1 MAESLH
7 INNLN
12 PRLIHNTC
20 DRPDIT
26 LQSISGYEKLEP
38 VPLEIAVESIQSL
51 FPGLLQDV
59 SIAKAATKTPT
70 DGLTPDES
78 AAIYLYTLDMKPR
91 SLYLI
96 LNEILF
102 YRDRQKLKP
111 WWPYLRLFF
120 NGLFKISSYTMK
132 IIWHGVKADLHTKYE
147 TGKCYIWWAITS
159 CAQSI
164 DVLRH
169 PAYLGETG
177 VRTVFSIE
185 CLNARPIRA
194 HSYYQRDEEILLL
207 PGTYFEVLSN
217 VNTGHGLHVI
227 RLRERPPPYVLLE
240 PPFSTVGTEAE
251 MSNIDQILENNYV
264 MNKDNAEMPK
274 LLIILPDSSC
284 RWELEDVW
292 KNSFLLHLVCE
303 CSVNHL
309 HFALHPGYSLPN
321 ARIFFQ
327 IYGLYLKQY
336 MIPLAQYLLRLK
348 MVNTVQDA
356 RFWSTFQT
364 GLNKMMDIL
373 NRVESSPITAED
385 TLNLKNLVVPEWTTI
400 GNLYRSVTKDMT
412 IRWVCKRH
420 YPADQSQLIRR
431 LRDIEGISFDEQ
443 ESEMTISGRLDP
455 TQMSRLTATL
465 QRGLR
470 IYTLNYV
477 YHSPPLDQLNKAF
490 CRASINTVCHHG
502 FLSDDNDKSNMDRI
516 QKLCNQVIT
525 SNVFVRQAKVT
536 DGGGWSRKRAGI
548 RDALKSNNRLRSF
561 TFSGSMTNQG
571 ITEIM
576 ATLKT
581 NMVLTTLRFKDRPLP
596 PHGAETFAELIRSS
610 GTLICLTLSNTML
623 KDEGLHVII
632 DAVGANPI
640 MQTLELSFNRL
651 HDKSSSY
658 IGYLLKVCTSLRNLD
673 ISYNEFSAIG
683 ARRIF
688 DKLKLNQTLVHFNI
702 GLNNLAVRSG
712 KQTMPSKV
720 SPVNGGELIGAMLAD
735 NNTLI
740 TLDITHVNMSDFG
753 VQGLAEGLLK
763 NRTLTHLNLTSN
775 KIFDVQR
782 RAILDAM
789 HSNYTLL
796 SLDLSHNDMD
806 DGSVVRLG
814 EMLRINKKLR
824 YLRVK
829 ACLIEDSRM
838 YSLVRALQ
846 DQLTLTHLDLS
857 KNKIGD
863 DGATMIADILSKNN
877 TLIYLNISENRI
889 TNQGIQTIA
898 NALEMNI
905 TLRHLDIL
913 LQQDNITVF
922 AMVTFRSIRP
932 DLVVR

>member
-1 MAESLH
+1 MAESLQ

-26 LQSISGYEKLEP
+26 LQSISGYEKLEST
-38 VPLEIAVESIQSL
+38 PLETAVEPIQSL
-51 FPGLLQDV
+51 FRDLSHDV
-59 SIAKAATKTPT
+59 SIAKDATKRPT

-78 AAIYLYTLDMKPR
+78 AAIYLYTLDINPR
-91 SLYLI
+91 SLYLV

-102 YRDRQKLKP
+102 HRDRQKLKP
-111 WWPYLRLFF
+111 WFPYLKLFF
-120 NGLFKISSYTMK
+120 NGLFKIPSYTMK
-132 IIWHGVKADLHTKYE
+132 IIWHGVKADLHAKYE
-147 TGKCYIWWAITS
+147 TGKRYIWWAITS

-185 CLNARPIRA
+185 CLNARPIKA
-194 HSYYQRDEEILLL
+194 HSCYQRDEEILLL
-207 PGTYFEVLSN
+207 PGTYFEVISN

-227 RLRERPPPYVLLE
+227 RLRELPSPYVLLE
-240 PPFSTVGTEAE
+240 PPFSTQSTEAE
-251 MSNIDQILENNYV
+251 MSSIDQILEKIYL

-274 LLIILPDSSC
+274 LLIILPDPTC
-284 RWELEDVW
+284 RWEPEDVW

-309 HFALHPGYSLPN
+309 HFAQHLGYSLPN
-321 ARIFFQ
+321 AQVFFQ

-336 MIPLAQYLLRLK
+336 MIPLAQYLFQLK

-364 GLNKMMDIL
+364 NLNKMTDIL
-373 NRVESSPITAED
+373 NRIEPNPITAEE
-385 TLNLKNLVVPEWTTI
+385 TSKLKDLIVPEWTTI
-400 GNLYRSVTKDMT
+400 SNFYRSITNQMT

-420 YPADQSQLIRR
+420 YPVDQSQLIRR

-455 TQMSRLTATL
+455 KQMSRLTATL

-470 IYTLNYV
+470 IYMLNYV
-477 YHSPPLDQLNKAF
+477 YYSPPLDQLNKAF
-490 CRASINTVCHHG
+490 YRASIVTVCHHG
-502 FLSDDNDKSNMDRI
+502 FLSENNDKSNMERI
-516 QKLCNQVIT
+516 QRLCNQVIS
-525 SNVFVRQAKVT
+525 SNAFVRQAKVT

-548 RDALKSNNRLRSF
+548 RDALKSNTTLRSF
-561 TFSGSMTNQG
+561 TFSGAMTNQG

-576 ATLKT
+576 ATLKS

-596 PHGAETFAELIRSS
+596 PQGAETFAELIRSS
-610 GTLICLTLSNTML
+610 GTLISLTLSNTML

-632 DAVGANPI
+632 DAICANPI

-658 IGYLLKVCTSLRNLD
+658 IGYLLKVCTSLRSLD
-673 ISYNEFSAIG
+673 ISYNEYSAIG

-688 DKLKLNQTLVHFNI
+688 DKLKSNRTLLHFNI
-702 GLNNLAVRSG
+702 GLNNLAVRTG
-712 KQTMPSKV
+712 KQTMTSKV
-720 SPVNGGELIGAMLAD
+720 PPVNGGELIGAMLAD

-740 TLDITHVNMSDFG
+740 TLDIAHVNISEFG

-782 RAILDAM
+782 RVILDVM
-789 HSNYTLL
+789 HHNDTLL

-806 DGSVVRLG
+806 DGSVIRLG
-814 EMLRINKKLR
+814 EMLRANKKLR
-824 YLRVK
+824 YFRAKSCV
-829 ACLIEDSRM
+829 IEDSRM
-838 YSLVRALQ
+838 YSLARALQ

-889 TNQGIQTIA
+889 TDPGVQAIA
-898 NALEMNI
+898 NSLENNI
-905 TLRHLDIL
+905 TLLHLDIL
-913 LQQDNITVF
+913 VQQDNITVF

-932 DLVVR
+932 DLIVR

>member
-1 MAESLH
+1 MVESVQM
-7 INNLN
+7 NDLN
-12 PRLIHNTC
+12 PRLIHNNC

-38 VPLEIAVESIQSL
+38 VPLETAVEPIQSL
-51 FPGLLQDV
+51 FSDLPHDV
-59 SIAKAATKTPT
+59 SIAKDATKRPT

-78 AAIYLYTLDMKPR
+78 AAIYLYTLDIKPR
-91 SLYLI
+91 SLYLV

-102 YRDRQKLKP
+102 HRDRQKLKP
-111 WWPYLRLFF
+111 WLPYLRLFF
-120 NGLFKISSYTMK
+120 NGLFKIPSYTMK

-147 TGKCYIWWAITS
+147 TRKCYIWWGITS

-185 CLNARPIRA
+185 CLHGRPIKT
-194 HSYYQRDEEILLL
+194 HSCYQRDEEILLL

-227 RLRERPPPYVLLE
+227 RLRELPPPYVLLE
-240 PPFSTVGTEAE
+240 PPFSTLGTEAE
-251 MSNIDQILENNYV
+251 MSSIDQILQKVYM

-274 LLIILPDSSC
+274 LLIILPDPAY
-284 RWELEDVW
+284 RWESEDIW
-292 KNSFLLHLVCE
+292 KNNFLLHLVCE

-309 HFALHPGYSLPN
+309 HFAQHPGYSLPN
-321 ARIFFQ
+321 AEIFFQ

-336 MIPLAQYLLRLK
+336 MIPLAQYLLQLK
-348 MVNTVQDA
+348 MINTVQDT

-364 GLNKMMDIL
+364 GLNRMTDIL
-373 NRVESSPITAED
+373 NRIEPNPITADE
-385 TLNLKNLVVPEWTTI
+385 TSKLKDLVVPEWTTMS
-400 GNLYRSVTKDMT
+400 NLYRSITNDMT

-420 YPADQSQLIRR
+420 YPVDQSQLIRR

-455 TQMSRLTATL
+455 TQTSRLTAIL

-477 YHSPPLDQLNKAF
+477 YYSPPLDQLVKAF
-490 CRASINTVCHHG
+490 CRASIITVCHNG
-502 FLSDDNDKSNMDRI
+502 FLSDSNDKSNMERI
-516 QKLCNQVIT
+516 QKLCNQVIA
-525 SNVFVRQAKVT
+525 SNPFVRQAKVT

-548 RDALKSNNRLRSF
+548 RDALKSNNSLRSF
-561 TFSGSMTNQG
+561 TFSGSMTNQI

-576 ATLKT
+576 ATLKLS
-581 NMVLTTLRFKDRPLP
+581 MVLTTLRFKDRPLP
-596 PHGAETFAELIRSS
+596 PRGAETFAELIRSS
-610 GTLICLTLSNTML
+610 GTLIYLTLSNTML
-623 KDEGLHVII
+623 KDEGLHMII
-632 DAVGANPI
+632 DAICANPI
-640 MQTLELSFNRL
+640 MQTLELPFNHL
-651 HDKSSSY
+651 HDKGSLY
-658 IGYLLKVCTSLRNLD
+658 IGHLLKICTSLRSLD

-688 DKLKLNQTLVHFNI
+688 DKLKLNRTLLHFNI

-712 KQTMPSKV
+712 KQTMTSKV
-720 SPVNGGELIGAMLAD
+720 PPVNGGELIGTMLAD

-740 TLDITHVNMSDFG
+740 ILDISHVNMSDSG
-753 VQGLAEGLLK
+753 VQGLTEGLLK

-782 RAILDAM
+782 RMIVDVM
-789 HSNYTLL
+789 HNNNTLL
-796 SLDLSHNDMD
+796 SLDLSHNDLD
-806 DGSVVRLG
+806 DTSVVRLG

-824 YLRVK
+824 YLRIKSCV
-829 ACLIEDSRM
+829 IEDSRM
-838 YSLVRALQ
+838 YSLARTLQ

-889 TNQGIQTIA
+889 TDQGVQAIA
-898 NALEMNI
+898 NALENNI

-932 DLVVR
+932 DLAIR